1 MNFRIPLM
9 ILVISSSWAMA
20 QTLEGVTGVDT
31 QSNFNQQFLA
41 RRHLDASSPQ
51 TKSGLD
57 PRVVVFAGDRV
68 VPHVVD
74 GGSWQTSFFWVN
86 LERMRLRFLQTSP
99 TRNKLRPDFAK
110 CGGSLAPSR
119 FSSRMRAVRSAKG

>member
-1 MNFRIPLM
+1 VTLRIPLVV
-9 ILVISSSWAMA
+9 LLISSSWAVA

-41 RRHLDASSPQ
+41 RRHLDASTQ

-86 LERMRLRFLQTSP
+86 L
-99 TRNKLRPDFAK
+99 
-110 CGGSLAPSR
+110 
-119 FSSRMRAVRSAKG
+119 